1 MNNQRL
7 TRSKSLLALEM
18 SFIGV
23 LAWVVFSSLI
33 AWQSNT
39 VLAGNTQQIQRPGAQ
54 GLAGAQVPAGAQ
66 GLPDGRFVP
75 PEGPPPQSSR
85 VPLAGTANAC
95 SSFDFESG
103 AQGFTVVPDFGTGVS
118 TPLWHLDN
126 ALCRAFLTGHTQPFT
141 FYYGQDSTCNYN
153 TGARNAASLISPPIS
168 LTGTFAPFS
177 LGFNYLL
184 FVEGGGFD
192 TTFVD
197 ISTDG
202 GTTWTQVLSKA
213 NLINDNQ
220 WHNVARDITAV
231 VGAASSVRVRY
242 RFDSIDNI
250 ANSTTGWHVDDVLVC
265 GQPFN
270 FCVQDDSTGDYIQ
283 FNTVTGVYI
292 TKQCSTGFT
301 AQGVGTVTTNGNTIT
316 LTQKGPNNFVSV
328 TVDTAAHTGNAGIRV
343 VMGLKVVAY
352 NIGDSNYLNNTC
364 ACP

>member
-1 MNNQRL
+1 MNNQRV

-18 SFIGV
+18 AFIGL

-39 VLAGNTQQIQRPGAQ
+39 VQAGNLGAGQQIQRPET
-54 GLAGAQVPAGAQ
+54 QVTQ

-75 PEGPPPQSSR
+75 PEGPSPHSGR
-85 VPLAGTANAC
+85 TPLAGTANAC
-95 SSFDFESG
+95 TSFDFETG
-103 AQGFTVVPDFGTGVS
+103 AQGFTVVPDIGTGVV

-126 ALCRAFLTGHTQPFT
+126 ALCRAFLMGHTTPFT

-153 TGARNAASLISPPIS
+153 TGARNASSLVSPAINLS
-168 LTGTFAPFS
+168 GTFAPFS

-197 ISTDG
+197 ISTNG

-220 WHNVARDITAV
+220 WHNKAADVTAV
-231 VGAASSVRVRY
+231 VGAATSVRVRF

-270 FCVQDDSTGDYIQ
+270 FCVQDNNTGDYIQ
-283 FNTVTGVYI
+283 FNSVTGVYV

-301 AQGVGTVTTNGNTIT
+301 AQGVGTVTTNGSTIT
-316 LTQKGPNNFVSV
+316 LTQKGPNNFNTV
-328 TVDTAAHTGNAGIRV
+328 TVDTSTHTGSAAIRV
-343 VMGLKVVAY
+343 QMGLKIVAY
-352 NIGDSNYLNNTC
+352 NISDSNYLNNTC
-364 ACP
+364 VCP

>member
-1 MNNQRL
+1 MNNQRV
-7 TRSKSLLALEM
+7 TRNKSLLALEM
-18 SFIGV
+18 SFLGL

-39 VLAGNTQQIQRPGAQ
+39 VQAGTQSVTQQMQRP
-54 GLAGAQVPAGAQ
+54 VTQ

-75 PEGPPPQSSR
+75 PEGPPTSTRS
-85 VPLAGTANAC
+85 VAALGTPNAC
-95 SSFDFESG
+95 TGFDFETG
-103 AQGFTVVPDFGTGVS
+103 AQGFTVEATIGTGVA

-126 ALCRAFLTGHTQPFT
+126 ALCRAFLPGHSQPFT
-141 FYYGQDSTCNYN
+141 FYYGQDATCNYD
-153 TGARNAASLISPPIS
+153 TGVRNAANLNSPAIN
-168 LTGTFAPFS
+168 LTGTFPPFS

-197 ISTDG
+197 ISTNG

-220 WHNVARDITAV
+220 WHNKAVDVTAL
-231 VGAASSVRVRY
+231 VGAATSVRVRF
-242 RFDSIDNI
+242 RFDTIDNI

-270 FCVQDDSTGDYIQ
+270 FCVQDDTTGDYIQ
-283 FNTVTGVYI
+283 FNTVTGVYV

-301 AQGVGTVTTNGNTIT
+301 AQGVGTVTTNGSTIT
-316 LTQKGPNNFVSV
+316 LTQNGPNNFNSV
-328 TVDTAAHTGNAGIRV
+328 TVDTSTHTGKAAIRV
-343 VMGLKVVAY
+343 VMGLKIVAY

-364 ACP
+364 VCP